1 MYRASGYN
9 VRSMFAATHPAAD
22 PAPDPAGPQ
31 PVPPRRGRSR
41 WPFLLLI
48 PAAAAAGWFVR
59 PTPRAKTAAAVRTV
73 RAIRG
78 ALERSIRLTGSVS
91 ARNFSNILAPVMQ
104 APDSG
109 RGQVL
114 IFLAPSGGF
123 VKEGDIVAQ
132 IDGQSVKDH
141 LDDVEAVVGQTDKDL
156 LKLRAQQQAR
166 REALEQA
173 VRAARAGWDKAK
185 QDVLAAPVKSAIQRE
200 QIRLSA
206 EEAQANYEEILREL
220 PLLDER
226 QAAEWRLAEMSQQ
239 FQIRHR
245 QRHRNDLDRFTLR
258 APRDGQVILKTIYRH
273 GEPGQVQLG
282 DELAPGQT
290 FMRVV
295 DLSSMQVEAVMSEAD
310 AELVHLGQKATVRF
324 NAYPDLVLD
333 GHVEA
338 VGTLAI
344 SGRRIS
350 YWVRTIPVRI
360 AIEGSDKR
368 VIPDLTASADV
379 VVAEQ
384 DNTLLIPREAVQE
397 TAGRTLVYVK
407 DGDNVTPREIEVGAY
422 SNTQVSVIS
431 GLQEGEQIAIRP

>member
-1 MYRASGYN
+1 
-9 VRSMFAATHPAAD
+9 MFAAPKSSAA
-22 PAPDPAGPQ
+22 PAPHSAGPQ
-31 PVPPRRGRSR
+31 PVPPRPGRPR
-41 WPFLLLI
+41 WPFFLLI
-48 PAAAAAGWFVR
+48 PAVAAAGWLLRSR
-59 PTPRAKTAAAVRTV
+59 PQAQTANAAVRTV

-78 ALERSIRLTGSVS
+78 AFERSIRLTGSVS
-91 ARNFSNILAPVMQ
+91 ARNFSNILAPMMQ
-104 APDSG
+104 APDTG

-114 IFLAPSGGF
+114 VFLAPSGGF

-132 IDGQSVKDH
+132 IDGQSIKDH
-141 LDDVEAVVGQTDKDL
+141 LDDVEALVDQTDKDL

-166 REALEQA
+166 REALEQS
-173 VRAARAGWDKAK
+173 VRAARASWDKAK
-185 QDVLAAPVKSAIQRE
+185 QDILASPVKSAIQRE

-245 QRHRNDLDRFTLR
+245 QRHRHDLDRFTVR

-273 GEPGQVQLG
+273 GEQGQVQLG
-282 DELAPGQT
+282 DELAPGQP

-295 DLSSMQVEAVMSEAD
+295 DLSSMQVDAVISEAD

-338 VGTLAI
+338 VGTLAV
-344 SGRRIS
+344 SGRRVS

-397 TAGRTLVYVK
+397 NGGKTMVYVK
-407 DGDNVTPREIEVGAY
+407 DGDSVTPREIEVGGY
-422 SNTQVSVIS
+422 SNTQASVIS
-431 GLQEGEQIAIRP
+431 GLQAGEQIAIRP

>member
-1 MYRASGYN
+1 
-9 VRSMFAATHPAAD
+9 MFAVQTPPAA
-22 PAPDPAGPQ
+22 PAPQDAGPQ
-31 PVPPRRGRSR
+31 PVPPRPSR
-41 WPFLLLI
+41 RRWAGLALI
-48 PAAAAAGWFVR
+48 PVAAAAAWFLR
-59 PTPRAKTAAAVRTV
+59 PHPQAATASAGLRTV
-73 RAIRG
+73 RAVRG
-78 ALERSIRLTGSVS
+78 VFEHSIRVTGSVS

-114 IFLAPSGGF
+114 MFLAPSGGF
-123 VKEGDIVAQ
+123 VKEGDVIAE
-132 IDGQSVKDH
+132 IDGQAVKDH
-141 LDDVEAVVGQTDKDL
+141 LDDVQAAVDQTDKDL

-166 REALEQA
+166 REALEQS
-173 VRAARAGWDKAK
+173 VRVARANWDKAK
-185 QDVLAAPVKSAIQRE
+185 QDVLASPVKSAIQRE
-200 QIRLSA
+200 QIRLA
-206 EEAQANYEEILREL
+206 VEEAQANYEEILGEL

-226 QAAEWRLAEMSQQ
+226 QAAEWRLAEMNQQ

-245 QRHRNDLDRFTLR
+245 NRHRHDLDRFTVR

-282 DELAPGQT
+282 DELAPGQP

-295 DLSSMQVEAVMSEAD
+295 DLASMQVDASIGESD
-310 AELVHLGQKATVRF
+310 AEQVRLGQKATIRF

-333 GHVEA
+333 GRVEA
-338 VGTLAI
+338 VGTLAV

-350 YWVRTIPVRI
+350 YFVRTIPVRI
-360 AIEGSDKR
+360 SIEGSDHR

-379 VVAEQ
+379 VLDEQ
-384 DNTLLIPREAVQE
+384 DNALLIPREAVQE
-397 TAGRTLVYVK
+397 SGGKTLVYIK
-407 DGDNVTPREIEVGAY
+407 DGETVAPREIEIGGY

>member
-1 MYRASGYN
+1 
-9 VRSMFAATHPAAD
+9 V
-22 PAPDPAGPQ
+22 
-31 PVPPRRGRSR
+31 V
-41 WPFLLLI
+41 
-48 PAAAAAGWFVR
+48 AAAGWLFWPR
-59 PTPRAKTAAAVRTV
+59 PQPKTATAAVRIVKAV
-73 RAIRG
+73 RG
-78 ALERSIRLTGSVS
+78 VLQQSIRLTGAVS
-91 ARNFSNILAPVMQ
+91 ARNFSNILAPMMQ

-114 IFLAPSGGF
+114 VYLAPSGGF
-123 VKEGDIVAQ
+123 VKEGDVLAQ

-141 LDDVEAVVGQTDKDL
+141 LDDVEATVDQAAKDL

-173 VRAARAGWDKAK
+173 VRAARANWDKAK
-185 QDVLAAPVKSAIQRE
+185 QDVLAGPVKSAIQRE
-200 QIRLSA
+200 QIRLSL
-206 EEAQANYEEILREL
+206 EEAKANYEEIAGEL

-226 QAAEWRLAEMSQQ
+226 QAAEWKLAEMGQD

-245 QRHRNDLDRFTLR
+245 NRHRHDLDRFTVR

-273 GEPGQVQLG
+273 GEPAQVQLG
-282 DELAPGQT
+282 DELAPGQP

-295 DLSSMQVEAVMSEAD
+295 DLSSMQVDATISESD
-310 AELVHLGQKATVRF
+310 AELVHLGQKATIRF

-333 GHVEA
+333 GRVEA
-338 VGTLAI
+338 VGTLAV

-350 YWVRTIPVRI
+350 YFVRTIPVRI
-360 AIEGSDKR
+360 SIDGSDRR

-384 DNTLLIPREAVQE
+384 DNSLLIPREAVQE
-397 TAGRTLVYVK
+397 AGGKTVVYVK
-407 DGDNVTPREIEVGAY
+407 DGESVVPREIEVGGY
-422 SNTQVSVIS
+422 SNTQASVIS